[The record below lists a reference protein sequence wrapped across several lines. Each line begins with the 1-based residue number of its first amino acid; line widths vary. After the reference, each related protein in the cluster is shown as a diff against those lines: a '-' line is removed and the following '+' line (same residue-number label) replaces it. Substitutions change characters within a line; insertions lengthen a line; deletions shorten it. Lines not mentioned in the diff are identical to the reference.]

1 MNMNTSSRISIRLML
16 STRIASFAAACLML
30 VACGGGGSNQ
40 DPDPLV
46 QDYGIAFVM
55 RPLSIDNAGNVDEDS
70 IVELEGFTPGGD
82 LFYRDLASPSA
93 PTRNVTGA
101 LTGGMG
107 DVKDVEVSYD
117 GTKLLFSLRLPDIP
131 NVMRDLQNKWDIYEY
146 DIPSDTLTRLTTA
159 NTSLLGDDVAP
170 HYLVDGR
177 IIFSSNRQR
186 QFRATLTDEG
196 KGTGPFYALDENRN
210 EHAMMLHV
218 MNGDG
223 SNIRQ
228 VSSNPSHDLDP
239 VILDSQANPLE
250 SGKVV
255 FSRWDNMGG
264 RDQLSLYKMNPDG
277 TELQLLYGAHS
288 HATGT
293 NNATIQFTQPREL
306 PDGRLMTV
314 MQRFINTPNG
324 IPGDRFRGGDLVVI
338 DTANY
343 IDNTFPT
350 AVNVGVLFGP
360 AQVPATTN
368 VVNTDNT
375 ISPGG
380 RFMSAWP
387 LLDGTNRALV
397 SWSACRLLEN
407 TRIVPC
413 TATALANPAAVE
425 AAPIYGI
432 FIYDMDS
439 NTQIPVVVPQE
450 GFIYTDVVA
459 AAPRNLPMFIA
470 DKVPGVELDL
480 AASTEDAGILN
491 IRSVYDVDGLQFAP
505 IYTTPVPD
513 IATMADPVATPTAVR
528 PAHFLRI
535 VKSVGIPDRDTK
547 VIPGTA
553 YGASTQQL
561 MREIVGY
568 APIQP
573 DGSVRTY
580 VPANVPLAI
589 SVVDSE
595 GRRITS
601 RHQNWLQFK
610 PGEEVTCNGC
620 HDHAGGTPHGSADGP
635 LSVWP
640 GAPSDG
646 YIYSN
651 THGAWPAITGETMA
665 EAMTNSD
672 ASRLLPS
679 INLNYDDWVTP
690 TGRTDYPQNYAGL
703 TTPAPVPPLTP
714 TSSTCE
720 PVWTSRC
727 RITIHYEAHIHPLW
741 NVNRGANTC
750 TACHAREDNQ
760 MQPMVPAGQL
770 DLTDGA
776 DTVVTQHFKAYRE
789 LLFQDNAEELGGTG
803 LQDIMVAGPIN
814 PVTGLPT
821 LVPVPVNPSMSA
833 NGALASN
840 RFFSRFATGA
850 SHDGFLT
857 PEELRLLAEWLDIGA
872 QYYNDPSVVP

>member
-293 NNATIQFTQPREL
+293 NNATIQFTQPREM

-324 IPGDRFRGGDLVVI
+324 TPGDRFRGGDLVVI

-727 RITIHYEAHIHPLW
+727 RITIHYETHIHPLW

-789 LLFQDNAEELGGTG
+789 LLFQDNAEELLGTV